1 MNVRWGL
8 IGAGDIVRKRVAPA
22 LRDVAGSRLLG
33 VARAHADR
41 VEEFARAFGAD
52 RWYRDDRELLA
63 DPQVDA
69 VYVATPVHLHAE
81 QAVAAA
87 EAGKHVLC
95 EKPMG
100 LDVAE
105 CDRMIAAARAHGVR
119 LGVAYYRRFY
129 PVVGRIKALL
139 AAGEIGKAV
148 ICQVNAFEWLDMPRD
163 HPRGWFMR
171 KAESGGGPMF
181 DFGCHRIE
189 VLLNLF
195 GPARRVSGLVANA
208 YFEREVEDTA
218 AALLEL
224 GEGTCATL
232 AVTHATSE
240 PRDTLDV
247 FGTRGAIHVP
257 ALNEGDLV
265 VTAAG
270 KTRREAH
277 PPAANLHAP
286 LVKDFVDAVLEGRDP
301 AVTGD
306 TGRAVAAIEEQIYA
320 GSRPASRSASA

>member
-8 IGAGDIVRKRVAPA
+8 IGAGDIAQKRVAPA
-22 LRDVAGSRLLG
+22 LRDVPRSRLLG
-33 VARAHADR
+33 VARAHA
-41 VEEFARAFGAD
+41 EQAEAFARAFGAN
-52 RWYRDDRELLA
+52 RWYRDHRDLLA
-63 DPQVDA
+63 DPEVDA
-69 VYVATPVHLHAE
+69 VYVATPVHQHAE
-81 QAVAAA
+81 QAIAAA

-100 LDVAE
+100 LEPAE

-148 ICQVNAFEWLDMPRD
+148 LCQANAFEWLDMSPD
-163 HPRGWFMR
+163 HPRGWFLR

-195 GPARRVSGLVANA
+195 GPARQASGLVTNA
-208 YFEREVEDTA
+208 FFEREVEDTA
-218 AALLEL
+218 AALLEFAQ
-224 GEGTCATL
+224 GTCAML
-232 AVTHATSE
+232 AVTHAASE
-240 PRDTLDV
+240 ARDTLDI
-247 FGTRGAIHVP
+247 FGTKGAIHVP
-257 ALNEGDLV
+257 ALNRGELV
-265 VTAAG
+265 ITAAG
-270 KTRREAH
+270 RTRREDH

-286 LVKDFVDAVLEGRDP
+286 LVEDFVNAVLDGRDP
-301 AVTGD
+301 AVTGE
-306 TGRAVAAIEEQIYA
+306 TGRAVAEIEAAIYA
-320 GSRPASRSASA
+320 GSRPASRNAPR

>member
-1 MNVRWGL
+1 MSVRWGL
-8 IGAGDIVRKRVAPA
+8 IGAGDIAQKRVAPA
-22 LRDVAGSRLLG
+22 LRDVSRSRLLG
-33 VARAHADR
+33 VARADAER
-41 VEEFARAFGAD
+41 AEAFARSFGAD
-52 RWYRDDRELLA
+52 RWYRDYRELLA
-63 DPQVDA
+63 DPEVDA

-81 QAVAAA
+81 QTIAAA

-95 EKPMG
+95 EKPMA

-105 CDRMIAAARAHGVR
+105 CDRMIAAARRHGVR

-129 PVVGRIKALL
+129 PVVDRIKALL
-139 AAGEIGKAV
+139 AAGEIGTPV
-148 ICQVNAFEWLDMPRD
+148 LCQANAFEWLDMPAD
-163 HPRGWFMR
+163 HPRGWFLR

-195 GPARRVSGLVANA
+195 GNARRVSGLLANVFFA
-208 YFEREVEDTA
+208 RDVEDTA
-218 AALLEL
+218 AALFEF
-224 GEGTCATL
+224 EQGTCAML

-257 ALNEGDLV
+257 NLNRGELTITG
-265 VTAAG
+265 G
-270 KTRREAH
+270 GSTRSEAH
-277 PPAANLHAP
+277 PPAQNLHAP
-286 LVKDFVDAVLEGRDP
+286 LVEDFVEALLGGRDP
-301 AVTGD
+301 AVGGV
-306 TGRAVAAIEEQIYA
+306 TGRAVAAIEAQIYA